1 MQSSFIFECNWA
13 AYSSVEIWK
22 ETKQNETKTTQKQ
35 NKMIQMF
42 HNLTQIFL
50 KRTEQA
56 IITYILELSKTKS
69 KTAKA
74 KS

>member
-1 MQSSFIFECNWA
+1 MERN
-13 AYSSVEIWK
+13 K
-22 ETKQNETKTTQKQ
+22 TKQNEVKTTQKQ

-56 IITYILELSKTKS
+56 IITYTLELSKTKS